1 MYILA
6 LLLASAPHVLFYALN
21 VRRFQR
27 LNDKCKRL
35 CSSVEEKCT

>member
-1 MYILA
+1 MCILA
-6 LLLASAPHVLFYALN
+6 LLLARAPHVLFYALN